1 MASNPALLILLGKG
15 GIGIQGYIALAT
27 ATVDTFDV
35 TATDILV

>member
-1 MASNPALLILLGKG
+1 MTLNPTFLVFLGKG
-15 GIGIQGYIALAT
+15 RIGIQGYIALAT